1 MAPDDRPRLAG
12 VSRSDPFWD
21 PGSESGRQVAALGV
35 AGTLTAV
42 SIDLALSGRL
52 TQFFDLC
59 FMALCLA
66 LAALVRRRDFFVVAL
81 LPPLLMIGVFTFV
94 ALVARDALA
103 DPGDSLVQA
112 VVSGVVTHGIA
123 LFVGYALCL
132 GCLGWRLR
140 RSGDLASEL
149 SRELSQPS
157 A

>member
-1 MAPDDRPRLAG
+1 M
-12 VSRSDPFWD
+12 
-21 PGSESGRQVAALGV
+21 ALGV

-42 SIDLALSGRL
+42 SIDVALSGRL

-132 GCLGWRLR
+132 GWLGLAAAPLGRPRLR
-140 RSGDLASEL
+140 AE
-149 SRELSQPS
+149 RELSQPS